1 MAEGGGFVL
10 SCRTE
15 NTELIENPALTKR
28 SNRSKRAELERNWNI
43 AFYSPA
49 EHKID
54 GCTFLRGVALEIR
67 QKIFPFFQIA
77 FVLSFRRAFVTVSL
91 PEWVGTVGSFEATHV
106 D

>member
-1 MAEGGGFVL
+1 MVEAGGVGIF
-10 SCRTE
+10 SAIE
-15 NTELIENPALTKR
+15 NTQLIENTALTKR